1 MKKVIG
7 KRIKEIRLDNKLS
20 QAEFGA
26 LFFVSQDTV
35 SLWELNKRTPIID
48 DIVKLAN
55 LFNLSIEEMIS
66 IEKDA
71 NDKYI
76 L

>member
-1 MKKVIG
+1 MNIGEVIKKERLQKGMSQSFVA
-7 KRIKEIRLDNKLS
+7 KELDI
-20 QAEFGA
+20 
-26 LFFVSQDTV
+26 SQDTV
-35 SLWELNKRTPIID
+35 SLWELNKRIPMID

-55 LFNLSIEEMIS
+55 LFNISIEEMIG
-66 IEKDA
+66 IEKDS